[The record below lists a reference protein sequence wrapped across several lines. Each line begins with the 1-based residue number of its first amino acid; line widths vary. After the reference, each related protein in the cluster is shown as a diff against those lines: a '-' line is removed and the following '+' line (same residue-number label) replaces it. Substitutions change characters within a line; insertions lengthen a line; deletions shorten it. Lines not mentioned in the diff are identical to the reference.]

1 MKLSEHIYIP
11 ILIFITV
18 LVGGRLGIY
27 YVTDQESEKLG
38 IKTQVTAEQSGI
50 RLNDFLDS
58 RLTRLDIFRERM
70 EQKPALSE
78 AEFRAT
84 ALRIQ
89 HELPGFQA
97 VNWIDENGIVQWVT
111 PLSNNLPVV
120 GVDLVQKAAKGA
132 AQVFSRSLLYQIDT
146 ATPPIELVQGGNGFA
161 TYFPIVVDDKIS
173 GFVNGVFRIEEL
185 IAQCYS
191 KKIKDFNYEVIL
203 SGERV
208 FLRGEPKNFENPITV
223 GRHNFTI
230 LGQSWELQ
238 IVPGSSD
245 IGTARIMRTLAMVV
259 TFLIA
264 SLLAG
269 FTLFRMKSNA
279 ELAKA
284 YKKIESSELKYRT
297 IFDKSPACLV
307 RYSSK
312 AEITDWNLEAASL
325 LGFEFPPQKRRSI
338 YELEELEPIIPAMEE
353 TFLGN
358 HTSYLGSL
366 EIQGRR
372 IDIDA
377 AFETL
382 LSGSDQI
389 QGGIILIKDVTEQN
403 QTTRAKEVMYEI
415 SELAKRI
422 KDLPVL
428 FETIQQSLN
437 KILDTRNFYVAL
449 YNEDSDEFTYPYYK
463 DEFDSPPPDPI
474 RAEKGISAHVVKN
487 GKPILVTKEEFYTMN
502 KEGKIDLLGT
512 PSEQWLGC
520 PLIVEGKP
528 IGIMAV
534 QSYSTDFVY
543 SESDLKILNFVSD
556 QIALTIKI
564 NIEDEKLRKSESM
577 HRELSI
583 QLSDSNNIKA
593 LLLDILS
600 HDLKNPAGVISGVSE
615 LLTNGD
621 NVSEELQ
628 LIKDSS
634 DALLKVLENTT
645 SLARITLGEAITME
659 KIDLSELAHE
669 VINEF
674 LPSFKS
680 EGSQLQI
687 SIESDIVHTVNP
699 IISEIFRNYLSNALK
714 YAPEGKQVEVSM
726 RKHTNQIEFG
736 VSDGGTTIGEENQNA
751 IFERSVQLDNGKMR
765 GSGLGLA
772 IVKRIAEV
780 HGASV
785 GVKPNH
791 PTGNVFYLNIPLEV
805 NQS

>member
-1 MKLSEHIYIP
+1 
-11 ILIFITV
+11 
-18 LVGGRLGIY
+18 
-27 YVTDQESEKLG
+27 
-38 IKTQVTAEQSGI
+38 
-50 RLNDFLDS
+50 
-58 RLTRLDIFRERM
+58 
-70 EQKPALSE
+70 
-78 AEFRAT
+78 
-84 ALRIQ
+84 
-89 HELPGFQA
+89 
-97 VNWIDENGIVQWVT
+97 
-111 PLSNNLPVV
+111 
-120 GVDLVQKAAKGA
+120 
-132 AQVFSRSLLYQIDT
+132 
-146 ATPPIELVQGGNGFA
+146 
-161 TYFPIVVDDKIS
+161 
-173 GFVNGVFRIEEL
+173 
-185 IAQCYS
+185 
-191 KKIKDFNYEVIL
+191 
-203 SGERV
+203 
-208 FLRGEPKNFENPITV
+208 
-223 GRHNFTI
+223 
-230 LGQSWELQ
+230 
-238 IVPGSSD
+238 
-245 IGTARIMRTLAMVV
+245 
-259 TFLIA
+259 
-264 SLLAG
+264 
-269 FTLFRMKSNA
+269 
-279 ELAKA
+279 
-284 YKKIESSELKYRT
+284 
-297 IFDKSPACLV
+297 
-307 RYSSK
+307 
-312 AEITDWNLEAASL
+312 
-325 LGFEFPPQKRRSI
+325 
-338 YELEELEPIIPAMEE
+338 
-353 TFLGN
+353 
-358 HTSYLGSL
+358 
-366 EIQGRR
+366 
-372 IDIDA
+372 
-377 AFETL
+377 
-382 LSGSDQI
+382 
-389 QGGIILIKDVTEQN
+389 
-403 QTTRAKEVMYEI
+403 
-415 SELAKRI
+415 
-422 KDLPVL
+422 
-428 FETIQQSLN
+428 
-437 KILDTRNFYVAL
+437 
-449 YNEDSDEFTYPYYK
+449 
-463 DEFDSPPPDPI
+463 
-474 RAEKGISAHVVKN
+474 
-487 GKPILVTKEEFYTMN
+487 
-502 KEGKIDLLGT
+502 
-512 PSEQWLGC
+512 
-520 PLIVEGKP
+520 
-528 IGIMAV
+528 MAV

-736 VSDGGTTIGEENQNA
+736 VSDVGTTIGEENQNA